1 MGEKRIADWLVAQKI
16 AYIYDERFR
25 IAEGDL
31 IRPDFYLPEFDIY
44 IEYWGMDTPEY
55 NERHEHKLHLYQ
67 RASKKLISLSPH
79 DLPSLESTLSLKL
92 SRYIR
97 L

>member
-1 MGEKRIADWLVAQKI
+1 
-16 AYIYDERFR
+16 
-25 IAEGDL
+25 
-31 IRPDFYLPEFDIY
+31 
-44 IEYWGMDTPEY
+44 MDTPEH

-67 RASKKLISLSPH
+67 QASKKLISLSPH
-79 DLPSLESTLSLKL
+79 GLPSLESTLSLKL